1 MRLRRHYRS
10 LLLALFLCTL
20 LLSPAAFAPRHAQAS
35 SSPITVSSRK
45 YIVNFPDYI
54 DLSVSA
60 SDHIGMIVRASLD
73 IDLSENLPP
82 ELHNVPIG
90 KVGHTI
96 STTWRENTSGSNF
109 VPPGSQVFYS
119 WQFWDSA
126 GNTLTDTQQHFATTD
141 TRSCCN
147 PWQHLSQGLLEVNWY
162 NRPLDFGRVMLAQ
175 ASDRIKH
182 IGSVLGGGL
191 IQPINLWIY
200 ETIDD
205 FHGSLSPGSYEWV
218 GGVAFPTLDEASIVA
233 VSTSDYTLVRDM
245 PHELTHL
252 IFHQLTGNR
261 IDLPKWFD
269 EGLAVYNQI
278 YHEPDMSLRFSKA
291 LQTQTLL
298 RLDDIS
304 LDFPADADQAYLAY
318 AESWNL
324 VDYMYSTFGQPKMAH
339 LIKDLGD
346 TNSGVNADFQQALGV
361 DELHLENQWRL
372 HLHQPWVIPPDQLTP
387 VSQAV
392 TPVKQNA
399 TTVDTSSWL
408 LLGLGVLLVVGALST
423 LVVLVLF
430 SVRRSRAVAAQAN
443 TAHLAGWQQQGN
455 QAMAYPYPDP
465 STYMHASMYASPAP
479 LDVQNQEYPA
489 TPPWKQA
496 PQE

>member
-10 LLLALFLCTL
+10 LLLALCLCTL

-35 SSPITVSSRK
+35 SSPITVSSRT
-45 YIVNFPDYI
+45 YIVNFPHYI
-54 DLSVSA
+54 DISVSA
-60 SDHIGMIVRASLD
+60 SDPIGMIVKASLD
-73 IDLSENLPP
+73 IVLSDNSPQ

-96 STTWRENTSGSNF
+96 STTWRENTSGGNF
-109 VPPGSQVFYS
+109 VPPGSHVFYF

-126 GNTLTDTQQHFATTD
+126 GNTLTDTPQKFATTD
-141 TRSCCN
+141 TRFN

-175 ASDRIKH
+175 ASDSIKH
-182 IGSVLGGGL
+182 ISSVLGGGL
-191 IQPINLWIY
+191 IHPINLWIY

-205 FHGSLSPGSYEWV
+205 FHGSLAPGAYEWV
-218 GGVAFPTLDEASIVA
+218 GGVAFPMLDEASIVA
-233 VSTSDYTLVRDM
+233 VSTSDHTLVRDM

-261 IDLPKWFD
+261 IDLPTWFD

-278 YHEPDMSLRFSKA
+278 YHESDMSLRFNKA
-291 LQTQTLL
+291 LQAQALL

-304 LDFPADADQAYLAY
+304 LDFPANADQAYLAY

-324 VDYMYSTFGQPKMAH
+324 VDYMYSTFGQPRMAQ
-339 LIKDLGD
+339 LIKDLGNVSTD
-346 TNSGVNADFQQALGV
+346 VSADFQQALGV

-387 VSQAV
+387 VPQAV

-408 LLGLGVLLVVGALST
+408 LLGLGVLFVVGAMST

-430 SVRRSRAVAAQAN
+430 SVRRSRAAAAQAN
-443 TAHLAGWQQQGN
+443 TANPAGRQQQGN
-455 QAMAYPYPDP
+455 QAIAYPYPDP
-465 STYMHASMYASPAP
+465 STYMHTSMYASPAP
-479 LDVQNQEYPA
+479 PSDVQNQEYPA
-489 TPPWKQA
+489 NPPWKQA

>member
-35 SSPITVSSRK
+35 SSPITVSSRT

-141 TRSCCN
+141 TRFT
-147 PWQHLSQGLLEVNWY
+147 WQHLSQGLLEVNWY

-291 LQTQTLL
+291 LKTQALL

>member
-1 MRLRRHYRS
+1 MPLRRHYRS
-10 LLLALFLCTL
+10 LLLAICLCTL
-20 LLSPAAFAPRHAQAS
+20 LLSPAAFAPRHARAS
-35 SSPITVSSRK
+35 SSPITVSSRT
-45 YIVNFPDYI
+45 YIVHFPDYI

-60 SDHIGMIVRASLD
+60 SDPSGMIVRASLD
-73 IDLSENLPP
+73 IVLSDNSPQ

-90 KVGHTI
+90 TVGHTI
-96 STTWRENTSGSNF
+96 STTWRENTSGANF
-109 VPPGSQVFYS
+109 VPPGSHVSYS

-141 TRSCCN
+141 TRFN

-182 IGSVLGGGL
+182 ISSVLGGGL
-191 IQPINLWIY
+191 IHPINLWIY
-200 ETIDD
+200 ETIAD
-205 FHGSLSPGSYEWV
+205 FHGSLEPGAYEWV
-218 GGVAFPTLDEASIVA
+218 GGVAFPMLDEASIVA
-233 VSTSDYTLVRDM
+233 VSTSDHTLVRDM

-261 IDLPKWFD
+261 VDLPTWFD
-269 EGLAVYNQI
+269 EGLAVYNQV
-278 YHEPDMSLRFSKA
+278 YHESDMSLRFNKA
-291 LQTQTLL
+291 LQAQALL

-304 LDFPADADQAYLAY
+304 SGFPADADQAYLAY

-339 LIKDLGD
+339 LVKDLGD
-346 TNSGVNADFQQALGV
+346 PYTGVNADFQQALGV

-372 HLHQPWVIPPDQLTP
+372 HLHQPWVISPDQLTP
-387 VSQAV
+387 VPQAV

-399 TTVDTSSWL
+399 TTDTSSWL
-408 LLGLGVLLVVGALST
+408 LLGLGVLLVVGAMST

-430 SVRRSRAVAAQAN
+430 SVRRSRAAAAQAS
-443 TAHLAGWQQQGN
+443 TANPAGWQQQGN
-455 QAMAYPYPDP
+455 QAIAYPYPDP

-479 LDVQNQEYPA
+479 PSDVQNQEYPA
-489 TPPWKQA
+489 NPSRKQA

>member
-1 MRLRRHYRS
+1 MYNRGEVHHLCSGSYKDKMMFPNTQIERSLLMRLRRHYRS
-10 LLLALFLCTL
+10 LLLALCLCTL

-35 SSPITVSSRK
+35 SSPITVSSRT
-45 YIVNFPDYI
+45 YIVNFPNSI

-60 SDHIGMIVRASLD
+60 SDPIGMIVRASLD
-73 IDLSENLPP
+73 IDLSEVNLPP
-82 ELHNVPIG
+82 ELHSVPIG

-96 STTWRENTSGSNF
+96 STTWRENTSGANF
-109 VPPGSQVFYS
+109 VPPGSHVFYF

-126 GNTLTDTQQHFATTD
+126 GNTLTDTPQHFATTD
-141 TRSCCN
+141 TRFQ
-147 PWQHLSQGLLEVNWY
+147 WLHLSQGLLEVNWY

-175 ASDRIKH
+175 ASDSIKH
-182 IGSVLGGGL
+182 ISSVLGGGL
-191 IQPINLWIY
+191 IHPINLWIY

-205 FHGSLSPGSYEWV
+205 FHGSLAPGAYEWV
-218 GGVAFPTLDEASIVA
+218 GGVAFPMLDEASIVA
-233 VSTSDYTLVRDM
+233 VSTSDHTLVRDM

-261 IDLPKWFD
+261 IDLPTWFD
-269 EGLAVYNQI
+269 EGLAVYNQV
-278 YHEPDMSLRFSKA
+278 YHESDMSLRFNKA
-291 LQTQTLL
+291 LQAQALL

-304 LDFPADADQAYLAY
+304 LDFPANADQAYLAY

-324 VDYMYSTFGQPKMAH
+324 VDYMYSTFGQPRMAQ
-339 LIKDLGD
+339 LIKDLGNVSTD
-346 TNSGVNADFQQALGV
+346 VSADFQQALGV

-387 VSQAV
+387 VPQAV

-408 LLGLGVLLVVGALST
+408 LLGLGVLFVVGAMST

-430 SVRRSRAVAAQAN
+430 SVRRSRAAAAQAN
-443 TAHLAGWQQQGN
+443 TANPAGRQQQGN
-455 QAMAYPYPDP
+455 QA
-465 STYMHASMYASPAP
+465 
-479 LDVQNQEYPA
+479 N
-489 TPPWKQA
+489 PPWKQA